1 MPQFHNLR
9 IFLQGDPVMIKKV
22 IVSILCALLVAC
34 MVSCGFLAL
43 YFILPSQKSRM
54 SLHLPNTVED
64 SSEVLAAQAEAQEDE
79 GNITYIP
86 DVNESLTLREKPD
99 SRAAAIASL
108 PLYTHMTIQEE
119 VENSPF
125 VYVLVTTG
133 PFEGYQGYVNSDYIQ
148 PLGSDNESEET
159 TE

>member
-1 MPQFHNLR
+1 MQE
-9 IFLQGDPVMIKKV
+9 DPIMIKKI

-54 SLHLPNTVED
+54 SLHLPDTVED

-79 GNITYIP
+79 ENTTYIP
-86 DVNESLTLREKPD
+86 DVNESLTLRENPD
-99 SRAAAIASL
+99 SSANAIASL
-108 PLYTHMTIQEE
+108 PLYTHMKIQEE
-119 VENSPF
+119 VDNSPF

-133 PFEGYQGYVNSDYIQ
+133 PYEGYQGYVNSDYIQ
-148 PLGSDNESEET
+148 PLGSDQEEEEET
-159 TE
+159 E